1 MLQHMA
7 LVIALLSS
15 FDPHNSQLQVLYL
28 CLNIC
33 TSCCRPRKWMVICRQ
48 TLKRLSEHIKHQV
61 SKLLLPNLSQ
71 QHFSIMVKMLRF

>member
-15 FDPHNSQLQVLYL
+15 FDIHNSQLQVLYL

-33 TSCCRPRKWMVICRQ
+33 TSCCRPRK
-48 TLKRLSEHIKHQV
+48 LSQDIKHQV

-71 QHFSIMVKMLRF
+71 QHFSIMVKMLKF